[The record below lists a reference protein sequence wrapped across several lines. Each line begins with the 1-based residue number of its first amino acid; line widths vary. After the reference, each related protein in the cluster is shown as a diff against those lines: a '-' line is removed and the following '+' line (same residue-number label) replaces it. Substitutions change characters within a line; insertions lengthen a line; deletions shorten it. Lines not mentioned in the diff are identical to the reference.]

1 MNQTDIKA
9 AREWVEQEIIDHAA
23 DLKAGGTDNGHLF
36 KLNTILAA
44 LDLLTLKP
52 IDEAPHG
59 EWALVNSPYGDG
71 CWQAC
76 WHAEGYWLSVNNMR
90 ISPTHYLCRIS
101 DLPIGDE

>member
-44 LDLLTLKP
+44 R
-52 IDEAPHG
+52 
-59 EWALVNSPYGDG
+59 S
-71 CWQAC
+71 
-76 WHAEGYWLSVNNMR
+76 
-90 ISPTHYLCRIS
+90 
-101 DLPIGDE
+101 